1 MNVKELIDPSLL
13 IRMIDEG
20 YVRCQTHP
28 TEPLAIYNYTE
39 RTQYERVWNDATR
52 NCRGLI
58 VHTVTGEIVAR
69 PFPKF
74 FNYGEIGDED
84 KALMTGPIHVTDKL
98 DGSLGITYW
107 EPEAQRW
114 AVATR
119 GSFTSDQAR
128 WATERLRS
136 ELRAQGVGA
145 IDGPTT
151 QTALVEII
159 YPANRIVVD
168 YGGAEKLPLLAII
181 DHETGRNIL
190 PDLQAVDGK
199 HINWPDG
206 IVDDFPFDSMMEV
219 LAQPARPNAEGF
231 VIHFL
236 FSDLR
241 VKVKYDEYVRLHRL
255 VTGVTERSIWELLAT
270 GKTLD
275 ELLLHVPDE
284 FYAWV
289 TEVADRL
296 KAQVARLM
304 FEWGRDMG
312 ETLRVL
318 IDQGITFEQVRT
330 TREGRKAFAGI
341 AMTKEYPSAL
351 FAALDEK
358 DLVPMAYKLVRPE
371 AVRPFTNMTEDVA

>member
-1 MNVKELIDPSLL
+1 MNIAELIDPSLL

-28 TEPLAIYNYTE
+28 TEPLAIYNYSE
-39 RTQYERVWNDATR
+39 KAQYERVWNDATR

-58 VHTVTGEIVAR
+58 VDTRTGEIVAR

-107 EPEAQRW
+107 EPEAHRW

-128 WATERLRS
+128 WATERLQS
-136 ELRAQGVGA
+136 VLRAQGVGA

-159 YPANRIVVD
+159 YPANRIVVN
-168 YGGAEKLPLLAII
+168 YGDAEKLPLLAII

-190 PDLQAVDGK
+190 PDLQGEADK

-206 IVDDFPFDSMMEV
+206 TVEDFAFDSIIDV

-275 ELLLHVPDE
+275 ELLTHVPDE

-289 TEVADRL
+289 TEVSTRL
-296 KAQVARLM
+296 RSEVAAIM
-304 FEWGRDMG
+304 FRWGKEMG
-312 ETLRVL
+312 ETLTALAARGV
-318 IDQGITFEQVRT
+318 TFDEVRS
-330 TREGRKAFAGI
+330 TREGRKAFAEI
-341 AMTKEYPSAL
+341 ASTKQDPGAL

-371 AVRPFTNMTEDVA
+371 AIKPYTNMTEDVA